1 MQLSD
6 KEARE
11 VLALSSLEM
20 VDEQREMPLVG
31 RCAVSGRTVG
41 LIETAEDADRLDIKI
56 LPPAGEMVLVH
67 SDASFKAWVEEGW
80 LL

>member
-1 MQLSD
+1 MIT
-6 KEARE
+6 KEE
-11 VLALSSLEM
+11 IKELLALSSLET

-31 RCAVSGRTVG
+31 RCAASGRTVG

-56 LPPAGEMVLVH
+56 LPAGEMVLVH